1 MNRTLQKGVPARPAR
16 SSRWRLLAPGRILV
30 YVYLVL
36 LYLPIYWMITM
47 AFKRRVDIVTTTPK
61 LVFDPVLEN
70 FTYLFARG
78 AVQESILRSL
88 WVALLA
94 VGLSLVLGSA
104 CAYALARF
112 RWFRQQDIEF
122 FIVSTR
128 MLPPVAVIL
137 PFYAIF
143 IRFQLLDNI
152 VALAVVYLLIDLP
165 LVIWLLLGF
174 FRTIPSELDDAAR
187 IDGCNSLTAFW
198 YIDLPLVKSGIAT
211 AAMLA
216 FLFTWGELFFA
227 FILTSLNS
235 TFPVALLSFLAV
247 GLEVQYGPMAA
258 AGVIATVPSIIIA
271 LLARN
276 SLIEGFRSL
285 AGVH

>member
-1 MNRTLQKGVPARPAR
+1 MNRTLQKGVPARPVR

-30 YVYLVL
+30 YVYLIL

-61 LVFDPVLEN
+61 LVFEPVLEN

-78 AVQESILRSL
+78 AVQESIVRSL

-94 VGLSLVLGSA
+94 VGLSLILGSA

-174 FRTIPSELDDAAR
+174 FAPYLA
-187 IDGCNSLTAFW
+187 NLTTLPESTVATR
-198 YIDLPLVKSGIAT
+198 LPLFGISIFHSSKAVSQQLRCWPFCLLG
-211 AAMLA
+211 AS
-216 FLFTWGELFFA
+216 F
-227 FILTSLNS
+227 SS
-235 TFPVALLSFLAV
+235 LSF
-247 GLEVQYGPMAA
+247 
-258 AGVIATVPSIIIA
+258 
-271 LLARN
+271 
-276 SLIEGFRSL
+276 
-285 AGVH
+285 